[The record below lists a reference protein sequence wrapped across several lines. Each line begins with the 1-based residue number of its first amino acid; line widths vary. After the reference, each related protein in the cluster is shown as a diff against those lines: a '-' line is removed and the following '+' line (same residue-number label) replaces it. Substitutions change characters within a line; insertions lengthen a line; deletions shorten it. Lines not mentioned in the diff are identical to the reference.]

1 MNRFQFLSLG
11 IMTFTQSLFAQQETK
26 PAAPNPPPATPETV
40 ADFQSLGVKQ
50 FFNAEIKESIASW
63 DKYLAKHPEDM
74 PYHWQR
80 GIALYYAERWHDGRA
95 QFESHVK
102 VNPQDVENS
111 VWHFLCVAREVSV
124 EAARKALL
132 PVTQDVRVPMREVLN
147 LFAGKGTSAAVI
159 AAAEAV
165 ETGEQQKRDALCFAH
180 LYLGLYEEAM
190 GHKEEAKRHLLL
202 SAKDYSMPHYMG
214 KVAQLHCRL
223 RGWLEPEK

>member
-80 GIALYYAERWHDGRA
+80 GIALYYAERWHDVPLLGFDAGDGRRP
-95 QFESHVK
+95 F
-102 VNPQDVENS
+102 
-111 VWHFLCVAREVSV
+111 
-124 EAARKALL
+124 
-132 PVTQDVRVPMREVLN
+132 
-147 LFAGKGTSAAVI
+147 
-159 AAAEAV
+159 
-165 ETGEQQKRDALCFAH
+165 
-180 LYLGLYEEAM
+180 
-190 GHKEEAKRHLLL
+190 
-202 SAKDYSMPHYMG
+202 
-214 KVAQLHCRL
+214 
-223 RGWLEPEK
+223 